1 MGKTNAGF
9 KVGGVGRYFVLTN
22 PDLKV
27 SRASPAPA
35 SLQSHTYRTP
45 HSSCAT
51 PRTPHIPVAGMK
63 GGNRKQERGSGMWM
77 PDPQTGRHV

>member
-35 SLQSHTYRTP
+35 SLQSHTVCKYRTQSHCYCSHKESHYMYVSQSHTPMEVP
-45 HSSCAT
+45 HA
-51 PRTPHIPVAGMK
+51 A
-63 GGNRKQERGSGMWM
+63 
-77 PDPQTGRHV
+77 